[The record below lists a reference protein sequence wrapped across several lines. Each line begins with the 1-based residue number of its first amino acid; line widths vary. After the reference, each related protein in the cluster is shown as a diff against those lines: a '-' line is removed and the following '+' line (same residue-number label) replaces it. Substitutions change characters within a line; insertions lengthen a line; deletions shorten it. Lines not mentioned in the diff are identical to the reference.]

1 MGFETLTGIIR
12 WQDIV
17 DILFNSYILFRLY
30 VLFRGT
36 HVIRV
41 VAALALLWV
50 FQRVAAHMGLIVT
63 SWAMQG
69 IIAVA
74 ALIIIIV
81 FRNEIRNVL
90 QTRNWGAI
98 LWGFPQKFS
107 STPLDIIMESVHELS
122 RRRIGA
128 LIVLPGKENLSEKV
142 TGGLEWQGMISRE
155 MLLSIFW
162 HGNPVHDG
170 AVIVQGRRITRV
182 CAILPLSQRKDLP
195 QRFGTRHRA
204 AAGLAQESDAMVIV
218 VSEETG
224 KVVVARRD
232 DIIDIPDN
240 RMLARELK
248 RHLGIKGKK
257 DQGIKRETLELSAVA
272 LLCVFSI
279 TAIWFSF
286 SRGMQTLTTIEVPV
300 EFVNRNANINIF
312 DTSASTVGLYLSGSG
327 TLIKTLQPAQL
338 KVAIDLRNASVGEN
352 TFNLNG
358 HNVVL
363 PPGVRLNRIEPAALK
378 VTLDQTISRKIPVQ
392 VNWAGRLP
400 EGLVLENAVIKP
412 SQIKVTG
419 ASQLLKQTTTIY
431 TEPVLLDKLTRNGRL
446 TARLVLESASLQ
458 AGEDRVEIRFTIGE
472 RTPVP

>member
-17 DILFNSYILFRLY
+17 DILLNSYILFRLY

-50 FQRVAAHMGLIVT
+50 FQRVATYMGLIVT

-69 IIAVA
+69 IIAVT

-98 LWGFPQKFS
+98 LWGFPRKFS
-107 STPLDIIMESVHELS
+107 STPIDIITESVHELS
-122 RRRIGA
+122 RRRNGA
-128 LIVLPGKENLSEKV
+128 LIVLPGKENLSEMI
-142 TGGLEWQGMISRE
+142 TGGVEWQGMISRE

-162 HGNPVHDG
+162 QGNPVHDG

-182 CAILPLSQRKDLP
+182 GAILPLSQRSDLP

-224 KVVVARRD
+224 KVVVARGD
-232 DIIDIPDN
+232 DIIDIQDN
-240 RMLARELK
+240 RMLERELK
-248 RHLGIKGKK
+248 RHLGIKEKK
-257 DQGIKRETLELSAVA
+257 GGIKRETLELSAVA

-286 SRGMQTLTTIEVPV
+286 SKGMQTLTTIEVPV
-300 EFVNRNANINIF
+300 EFVNRNADINIF
-312 DTSASTVGLYLSGSG
+312 DTSASTVSLYLSGSG
-327 TLIKTLQPAQL
+327 ALIKTLQPAQL

-363 PPGVRLNRIEPAALK
+363 PPGVRLNRIEPAALR
-378 VTLDQTISRKIPVQ
+378 VTIDQTTSGKIPIQ

-400 EGLVLENAVIKP
+400 EGLVLENAVITP

-419 ASQLLKQTTTIY
+419 AGQLLKQTTTIY
-431 TEPVLLDKLTRNGRL
+431 TEPVHLDKLTRNGRL

-458 AGEDRVEIRFTIGE
+458 AGVDRVEIQYTIGE

>member
-17 DILFNSYILFRLY
+17 DILLNSYILFRLY

-50 FQRVAAHMGLIVT
+50 FQRVATYMGLIVT

-69 IIAVA
+69 IIAVT

-98 LWGFPQKFS
+98 LWGFPRKFS
-107 STPLDIIMESVHELS
+107 STPIDIITESVHELS
-122 RRRIGA
+122 RRRNGA
-128 LIVLPGKENLSEKV
+128 LIVLPGKENLSEMI
-142 TGGLEWQGMISRE
+142 TGGVEWQGMISRE

-162 HGNPVHDG
+162 QGNPVHDG

-182 CAILPLSQRKDLP
+182 GAILPLSQRSDLP

-224 KVVVARRD
+224 KVVVARGD
-232 DIIDIPDN
+232 DIIDIQDN
-240 RMLARELK
+240 RMLERELK
-248 RHLGIKGKK
+248 RHLGIKEKK
-257 DQGIKRETLELSAVA
+257 GGIKRETLELSAVA

-286 SRGMQTLTTIEVPV
+286 SKGMQTLTTIEVPV
-300 EFVNRNANINIF
+300 EFVNRNADINIF
-312 DTSASTVGLYLSGSG
+312 DTSASTVSLYLSGSG
-327 TLIKTLQPAQL
+327 ALIKTLQPAQL

-363 PPGVRLNRIEPAALK
+363 PPGVRLNRIEPAALR
-378 VTLDQTISRKIPVQ
+378 VTIDQTTSGKIPIQ

-400 EGLVLENAVIKP
+400 EGLVLENAVIRP

-419 ASQLLKQTTTIY
+419 AGQLLKQTTTIY
-431 TEPVLLDKLTRNGRL
+431 TEPVHLDKLTRNGRL

-458 AGEDRVEIRFTIGE
+458 AGVDRVEIQYTIGE